1 MEINNSVSIIVPI
14 YNEEQNLPL
23 LVEEVSKALS
33 ALGRVFEI
41 IAVNDGSTDRSGE
54 VLDELSKSYP
64 DLKVIH
70 FTKNFGQTAAL
81 SAGFEHASGHVVIP
95 MDADLQNDPHDVK
108 KLLDKIDE
116 GFDVVSGW
124 RKNRQDKWFTR
135 RLPSIVANKFIS
147 WMSGIPLHDFG
158 CTLKAYKQ
166 EFIQGIHL
174 YGEMHRFVPV
184 YASWQG
190 AKVTEI
196 EVNHRPRK
204 FGYSKYGLARIGKV
218 ILDLI
223 VIKFLVDFAVKPI
236 YIFGGFGLINF
247 VGAFLAG
254 CWAIYL
260 KYWIGDS
267 FIQTPLPLL
276 VVMCTLIGFLSI
288 LIGLLAELMM
298 RTYYESQQK
307 PTFIIKRKSKN

>member
-1 MEINNSVSIIVPI
+1 MDATDSVSIIVPV
-14 YNEEQNLPL
+14 YNEEKNLPSL
-23 LVEEVSKALS
+23 IEAIDYALS
-33 ALGRVFEI
+33 ELNRDTEI
-41 IAVNDGSTDRSGE
+41 IAINDGSTDGSGDI
-54 VLDELSKSYP
+54 LDELSNKFPS
-64 DLKVIH
+64 LRTIH
-70 FTKNFGQTAAL
+70 FTRNFGQTAAL
-81 SAGFEHASGHVVIP
+81 SAGFENSKGEVVIP
-95 MDADLQNDPHDVK
+95 MDADLQNDPRDIIN
-108 KLLDKIDE
+108 LLNKMEE

-124 RKNRQDKWFTR
+124 RKNRQDKWLTR
-135 RLPSIVANKFIS
+135 RFPSIVANKFIS
-147 WMSGIPLHDFG
+147 WMSGIQLHDFG
-158 CTLKAYKQ
+158 CTLKAYKK
-166 EFIQGIHL
+166 EFIQNIHL

-184 YASWQG
+184 FASWQG

-196 EVNHRPRK
+196 PVNHHPRK
-204 FGYSKYGLARIGKV
+204 FGHSKYGLARIVKV

-236 YIFGGFGLINF
+236 YIFGGFGLLNF
-247 VGAFLAG
+247 AGAFLAG

-260 KYWIGDS
+260 KYWVGDS

-307 PTFIIKRKSKN
+307 PTFIIRKKNKR

>member
-1 MEINNSVSIIVPI
+1 METIESVSIIVPI
-14 YNEEQNLPL
+14 YNEAKNLPFL
-23 LVEEVSKALS
+23 MEEINQALS
-33 ALGRVFEI
+33 KLNIESEI
-41 IAVNDGSTDRSGE
+41 IAINDGSDDGSGE
-54 VLDELSKSYP
+54 ILDDLVNKFP
-64 DLKVIH
+64 DLKPIH
-70 FTKNFGQTAAL
+70 FTRNFGQTAAL
-81 SAGFEHASGHVVIP
+81 SAGFGNARGDVVIP
-95 MDADLQNDPHDVK
+95 MDADLQNDPRDIE
-108 KLLDKIDE
+108 KLLNKIDE
-116 GFDVVSGW
+116 GYDVVSGW
-124 RKNRQDKWFTR
+124 RKERQDKWLTR
-135 RLPSIVANKFIS
+135 RLPSVAANRFIA

-158 CTLKAYKQ
+158 CTLKAYKK
-166 EFIQGIHL
+166 EFIEGIHL

-196 EVNHRPRK
+196 PVNHHPRK
-204 FGYSKYGLARIGKV
+204 FGHSKYGLARIVKV

-236 YIFGGFGLINF
+236 YIFGGFGLLNF

-307 PTFIIKRKSKN
+307 PTFIIRKNKN